1 MPLAAEVLFVEPLSD
16 DDVDDL
22 VREFESIGLR
32 AELRHVPSRRSLS
45 DIAWLALLA
54 LPLKPFF
61 EQLAKDSASD
71 VHKGLRSV
79 VGKILQRRHN
89 QPATVPRVLLLQ
101 DSASG
106 VQIVLEPDLDDDAYR
121 QLLAMDLSRIS
132 RGPLHYDQHRRVWRS
147 ERDEADSGG
156 KRAVD

>member
-1 MPLAAEVLFVEPLSD
+1 VPLAAEVLFVERLSD
-16 DDVDDL
+16 EEADDL
-22 VREFESIGLR
+22 TREFESIGLR
-32 AELRHVPSRRSLS
+32 AELREVPPRRSLS

-71 VHKGLRSV
+71 VHKGLRSI

-106 VQIVLEPDLDDDAYR
+106 VQIVLETDLGDDAYR

-132 RGPLHYDQHRRVWRS
+132 RGPLHYGLSDL
-147 ERDEADSGG
+147 D
-156 KRAVD
+156 RAT